1 MKTFYAKDRAAWRS
15 WLEKNHDKEAEI
27 WFVFYNKASGKPTV
41 AYNDAVEEALCFGWI
56 DGVVRKNDIN
66 STIQR
71 FTPRR
76 PKSNWSELNKERVR
90 RLIKANLMTSAGMK
104 VLEGVNLEIRP
115 AVLSP
120 ETEEALK
127 KDPEVW
133 KNYQAFDDLYKR
145 LRIYYIEDAKKQ
157 KRMEE
162 YERRLNS
169 FIKATKKNRRIGTI
183 LID

>member
-1 MKTFYAKDRAAWRS
+1 MKSFYAKNRHEWRN
-15 WLEKNHDKEAEI
+15 WLEKNHDKQKEI
-27 WFVFYNKASGKPTV
+27 WFVFYNKASGKLSVP
-41 AYNDAVEEALCFGWI
+41 YNEVVEEALCFGWI
-56 DGVVRKNDIN
+56 DGVVRKRDPD
-66 STIQR
+66 STVQR

-76 PKSNWSELNKERVR
+76 VKSNWSELNKERAR
-90 RLIKANLMTSAGMK
+90 RMIKAKLMTDAGLK
-104 VLEGVNLEIRP
+104 ALERVDLEVNP
-115 AVLSP
+115 VVLSI
-120 ETEEALK
+120 EIEKALK

-169 FIKATKKNRRIGTI
+169 FIKNTKKNKKIGTI
-183 LID
+183 V